1 MPATDPS
8 SSDDTAHTA
17 EEFRIPAQV
26 TEAAMKQIRH
36 ILLASACAFAV
47 TACGSLGGPKVAI
60 KVYSPPTQVQVDPAW
75 PMADWTL
82 AVGTSSAVEALDSPR
97 IAVRPTP
104 NELQTY
110 KGAAWADTAP
120 DMLRAAV
127 VEGFE
132 DSGKIASVAR
142 FGGASGSDRSD
153 LGLQLEIRAFET
165 DYGSGAPEAVIEV
178 QARLVDRRG
187 DAFATKRFRR
197 AVAGASAEIP
207 AMVDAFG
214 ETMSQLT
221 TDVVGWTLVEGN
233 RLRAEVPARR
243 ND

>member
-1 MPATDPS
+1 VNSNRHATLEKERLPRMKTPAL
-8 SSDDTAHTA
+8 
-17 EEFRIPAQV
+17 
-26 TEAAMKQIRH
+26 
-36 ILLASACAFAV
+36 LLA
-47 TACGSLGGPKVAI
+47 TALLAAGCGSLGGPKVAI

-142 FGGASGSDRSD
+142 FGGGSGSERSD
-153 LGLQLEIRAFET
+153 LALQLEIRAFET

-197 AVAGASAEIP
+197 AVAGASAEVP

-214 ETMSQLT
+214 DAMSGLT

-233 RLRAEVPARR
+233 RLRAG